1 MVDSPEAKAGGVA
14 GDDSV
19 TEGVVKISNTN
30 GHLSGQ
36 REVLTSSVETVNIRS
51 GVILHVPVTT
61 LM

>member
-1 MVDSPEAKAGGVA
+1 MVHGPEAKAGGVA

-19 TEGVVKISNTN
+19 TEGEVKISNTN
-30 GHLSGQ
+30 SHLFGQ

-61 LM
+61 IL